1 MDAQLKAKWVE
12 ALRSGEYKQAKGKL
26 HDTKNDAFC
35 CLGVLCKVMGAEF
48 GPGQEEKENE
58 DEDGMYMD
66 TYDYVPVLNGRV
78 LSSNDDEELK
88 DSFCK
93 EIGIPHQFDLIELND
108 GRGKLGDDNYKAP
121 APFSEIADYIEK
133 NL

>member
-1 MDAQLKAKWVE
+1 MNSELKAKWVE
-12 ALRSGEYKQAKGKL
+12 ALRSGEYKQAEGKL

-58 DEDGMYMD
+58 DEGGMYID

-78 LSSNDDEELK
+78 LSKNEDEELK
-88 DSFCK
+88 ESFCK
-93 EIGIPHQFDLIELND
+93 EVGIPTQFDLIELND
-108 GRGKLGDDNYKAP
+108 GRGKPGDDNYKAP

-133 NL
+133 HL